1 MSNKKNPPTGS
12 TRKQM
17 TEEEKQWL
25 ENFNKISGDVT
36 DEETGEIKKI
46 RQMDLKALA
55 KIVPDPKIVT
65 EVSRKVVA
73 EDNAKRRDIYN
84 NMKPLHALHEDED
97 GNEVPHDLGLEYV
110 IYGKTDNQEIE
121 DLTLNPAYPAR
132 EREQRYTD
140 YDYNPPSFPD
150 EDALIAAID
159 HDRAQAEKQKVKSF
173 DEFVNQSRRRKKYDP
188 AS

>member
-17 TEEEKQWL
+17 SKEEKEWL
-25 ENFNKISGDVT
+25 KNFNQALDMKDF
-36 DEETGEIKKI
+36 
-46 RQMDLKALA
+46 KALA
-55 KIVPDPKIVT
+55 KIMPKDKIVSDQ
-65 EVSRKVVA
+65 EMRVRKEISESV
-73 EDNAKRRDIYN
+73 NAKQRDIFYN
-84 NMKPLHALHEDED
+84 QVPVQALWNQRDED
-97 GNEVPHDLGLEYV
+97 GHIQGHDEALDTV
-110 IYGKTDNQEIE
+110 IHSKAETAIIDP
-121 DLTLNPAYPAR
+121 TLNPVYPV
-132 EREQRYTD
+132 REQNSRYSD